1 MIMKYL
7 KRVNRLFLL
16 TVVMPTA
23 IAGAYFGLV
32 ASDQYTSVS
41 SFLVRS
47 PQQTSATGIS
57 GLLKGVGGFSQS
69 DGDAYTVQKYL
80 LSRDAMTVLDSEQH
94 IKSAFQSG
102 AIDFV
107 NRFGLFGLSD
117 SIEEFYRYYGENIV
131 DAKVDTE
138 SPIVTLNIHAYD
150 PHLAWS
156 MNKRLLELSE
166 RIVNQMNERARSDL
180 INTAQHDVDVAKESD
195 RKATLALAQYR
206 NNAGVID
213 PERQSTIPLQQ
224 VGKLQDDLIT
234 TRVQIAQMERLSPEN
249 PGLPNLR
256 DRANLLQQ
264 AIDQVSQRVA
274 GEHGGSLAS
283 KAAEFQHLTLEKDV
297 ADKILA
303 GAITLL
309 DQARVEAER
318 KQLYLERISQPS
330 LPDEAMSPRR
340 GRAILATF
348 VLGLI
353 LWGVLTIVIGG
364 VKEHYDR

>member
-1 MIMKYL
+1 MKFL
-7 KRVNRLFLL
+7 KRINRLFLI
-16 TVVMPTA
+16 TVVIPTVVA
-23 IAGAYFGLV
+23 IIYFGLV
-32 ASDQYTSVS
+32 ASNEYTSVS

-47 PQQTSATGIS
+47 PQETSVSGLG

-69 DGDAYTVQKYL
+69 EGDAYTVQKYI
-80 LSRDAMTVLDSEQH
+80 LSRDAMTVLDREQS

-102 AIDFV
+102 SIDLL
-107 NRFGLFGLSD
+107 NRFSAFGLND
-117 SIEEFYRYYGENIV
+117 SLEDFYVYYGEKIV
-131 DAKVDTE
+131 DAKVDTD
-138 SPIVTLNIHAYD
+138 SPIVTLDTNAYD
-150 PHLAWS
+150 ARLAWS
-156 MNKRLLELSE
+156 MNKRLLELSDK
-166 RIVNQMNERARSDL
+166 IVNQMNERARADL
-180 INTAQHDVDVAKESD
+180 INSAQHDVDVAKEND
-195 RKATLALAQYR
+195 RVVTMALANYR
-206 NNAGVID
+206 NSAGVID

-249 PGLPNLR
+249 PGLPTLR

-274 GEHGGSLAS
+274 GSQGASLAS

-318 KQLYLERISQPS
+318 KQLYLERISEPS
-330 LPDEAMSPRR
+330 LPDHAMTPRR

-348 VLGLI
+348 LLGLI

-364 VKEHYDR
+364 VKEHHER

>member
-1 MIMKYL
+1 MKFL
-7 KRVNRLFLL
+7 KRINRLFLI
-16 TVVMPTA
+16 TVVIPTA
-23 IAGAYFGLV
+23 ASIVYFGLI

-41 SFLVRS
+41 SFLIRS
-47 PQQTSATGIS
+47 PQQSNASGLG

-69 DGDAYTVQKYL
+69 DGDAYTVQKYI
-80 LSRDAMTVLDSEQH
+80 LSRDAMMVLDKEQH

-102 AIDFV
+102 SIDFV
-107 NRFGLFGLSD
+107 NRFSIFGLNNSL
-117 SIEEFYRYYGENIV
+117 EEFYLYYGKNIV
-131 DAKVDTE
+131 DAKVEVD
-138 SPIVTLNIHAYD
+138 SSIVTLNTNAYD

-156 MNKRLLELSE
+156 MNKRLLELGE
-166 RIVNQMNERARSDL
+166 RIVNQMNTRARADL
-180 INTAQHDVDVAKESD
+180 INTAQHDVDVAKERD
-195 RKATLALAQYR
+195 RVATLALAHYR
-206 NNAGVID
+206 NSAGVID

-224 VGKLQDDLIT
+224 VGKLQDDLIAT
-234 TRVQIAQMERLSPEN
+234 GVQIAQMERLSPNN
-249 PGLPNLR
+249 PGLPTLR
-256 DRANLLQQ
+256 DRAKLLQQ

-274 GEHGGSLAS
+274 GSQGASLAS
-283 KAAEFQHLTLEKDV
+283 KAAEFQRLTLEKEV

-318 KQLYLERISQPS
+318 KQLYLERIAEPS
-330 LPDEAMSPRR
+330 LPDYAMSPRR

-348 VLGLI
+348 LLGLV